1 MRRSL
6 QGRVIA
12 VFLLLTVT
20 VMMVLGTFLLLSI
33 SNYYQN
39 NFAET
44 MAKHV
49 FTDDLVGQLES
60 TLQNDDPVGD
70 MRDILSAYSASRI
83 GLDSY
88 RHLFILDGASAAV
101 LYRDDPAQAAPEV
114 TNAVLSAMAGEVGKS
129 DGFGLNYMDYAVP
142 IMKDGNVHYIVYI
155 YDTKADVYNVMG
167 SIFRNVVIA
176 LAVGIVFA
184 AVLGFFL
191 SRGITAPL
199 SKLQTNAKRL
209 AGGDFDHPLEVKNF
223 DEIGMLT
230 VAFNNMAADLNETM
244 GVLESEKN
252 KSDTILMQMTDG
264 VLAFDLEGNLLHMNP
279 AAETLLEIDR
289 EDMKNFGFLAKTM
302 GLNMKIEHFRY
313 LGVSEPVERDI
324 AYKERHLKVIFS
336 PFTTEAQGLSGV
348 VAVLQDI
355 TKRQKL
361 DNSRREFVA
370 NVSHELRTPLT
381 TIKSYSETLMESM
394 DEEKDAMSLHF
405 LKTIDKET
413 DRMTRIV
420 KDLLTLSRL
429 DNQQAMQK
437 TNFDITAMVEEVVNR
452 LTLEARKKG
461 QVMTFSKGEGIPP
474 TFFGDHDRLEQVL
487 VNIISN
493 SMKYSPGG
501 SKIEVA
507 IRNKYTYVYLVVSDN
522 GIGIPKEDL
531 PRIFERF
538 YRVDKARSRESGG
551 TGLGLAIAKEIV
563 EQHEGEISMHSE
575 VGRGTTVMIKLPIF
589 SN

>member
-33 SNYYQN
+33 SDYYQK
-39 NFAET
+39 NFTDA
-44 MAKHV
+44 MARRV

-60 TLQNDDPVGD
+60 TLQNSDPVED
-70 MRDILSAYSASRI
+70 MRAILSAYSASRI

-88 RHLFILDGASAAV
+88 RHLYILDGASAAV
-101 LYRDDPAQAAPEV
+101 LYRDDPTQPAPEV
-114 TNAVLSAMAGEVGKS
+114 TNAVLSAMAGEIGKS
-129 DGFGLNYMDYAVP
+129 DGFGLAYMDYAVP
-142 IMKDGNVHYIVYI
+142 VMEDGTVHYIVYI
-155 YDTKADVYNVMG
+155 YDTKDDVYNVMG

-176 LAVGIVFA
+176 LAVGIAFA

-199 SKLQTNAKRL
+199 SKLQLHAKRL

-230 VAFNNMAADLNETM
+230 VAFNNMASDLDETM
-244 GVLESEKN
+244 GALESEKN

-264 VLAFDLEGNLLHMNP
+264 VLAFDLDGNLLHMNP
-279 AAETLLEIDR
+279 AAEALLEISR
-289 EDMKNFGFLAKTM
+289 EEMVSFDHLANTV

-324 AYKERHLKVIFS
+324 AYQGKHLKVIFS
-336 PFTTEAQGLSGV
+336 PFTTEAQDLSGI
-348 VAVLQDI
+348 VAVLQDV

-361 DNSRREFVA
+361 DDSRREFVA

-381 TIKSYSETLMESM
+381 TIKSYSETLMENM

-429 DNQQAMQK
+429 DSQQAVNK
-437 TNFDITAMVEEVVNR
+437 TNFDITAMVEEVVGR
-452 LTLEARKKG
+452 MSLEARKKG

-474 TFFGDHDRLEQVL
+474 TFYGDHDRLEQVL

>member
-44 MAKHV
+44 MAEHV

>member
-6 QGRVIA
+6 QGKVIA

-33 SNYYQN
+33 SNYYQVS
-39 NFAET
+39 FADT
-44 MAKHV
+44 MAEHV
-49 FTDDLVGQLES
+49 FTDDLVGQLQS
-60 TLQNDDPVGD
+60 TLQNEDPVED
-70 MRDILSAYSASRI
+70 MRSILSAYSASRI

-101 LYRDDPAQAAPEV
+101 LYRDDPMQSAPEV

-129 DGFGLNYMDYAVP
+129 DGFGLTYMDYAVP
-142 IMKDGNVHYIVYI
+142 IMKDGTVRYIVYI
-155 YDTKADVYNVMG
+155 YDTKTDVYNVMG
-167 SIFRNVVIA
+167 SIFRNVIIA
-176 LAVGIVFA
+176 LAVGIAFA

-191 SRGITAPL
+191 SRGIISPL
-199 SKLQTNAKRL
+199 SKLQMNAKRL

-230 VAFNNMAADLNETM
+230 VAFNNMAADLNETV

-264 VLAFDLEGNLLHMNP
+264 VLAFDLDGNLLHMNP
-279 AAETLLEIDR
+279 AAEALLELSRD
-289 EDMKNFGFLAKTM
+289 EMTSFDHLAKTM
-302 GLNMKIEHFRY
+302 GLNMKIQHFRY

-324 AYKERHLKVIFS
+324 AYKEKHLKVTFS

-348 VAVLQDI
+348 VAVLQDV

-381 TIKSYSETLMESM
+381 TIKSYSETLMENM
-394 DEEKDAMSLHF
+394 DEEKDAMNLHF
-405 LKTIDKET
+405 LRTIDKEA

-429 DNQQAMQK
+429 DSQQAVNK
-437 TNFDITAMVEEVVNR
+437 TNFDITAMVEEVVGR
-452 LTLEARKKG
+452 LSLEARKLG

-474 TFFGDHDRLEQVL
+474 TFYGDHDRLEQVL